1 MGVMIEYIHK
11 YIKVCSHV
19 INKSETEKN
28 KFNIVLWNKTNWLSE
43 SEYIPV
49 WFQMYSEIID
59 VGNNVA
65 ASSEPVEWTIDKCFC
80 VLTIH
85 FARL

>member
-11 YIKVCSHV
+11 YIKVCNHV

-49 WFQMYSEIID
+49 
-59 VGNNVA
+59 
-65 ASSEPVEWTIDKCFC
+65 
-80 VLTIH
+80 
-85 FARL
+85 